1 MLKKCRSAQ
10 KVRHFLDFITV
21 YTYLGLELIY
31 FPLWLPHSK
40 FQVHKK
46 SDSFVV
52 HKLDV
57 LSACMD
63 GWQKINVI
71 WVSLLQFVKR
81 KRTTVKLRVHFAQTQ
96 YFKNIKCVW
105 GLLIKSR
112 WYIFYISW
120 WRWVFEKHM
129 STI

>member
-1 MLKKCRSAQ
+1 MKQLYVEEMQ
-10 KVRHFLDFITV
+10 KARNFLHFITV

-71 WVSLLQFVKR
+71 
-81 KRTTVKLRVHFAQTQ
+81 
-96 YFKNIKCVW
+96 
-105 GLLIKSR
+105 
-112 WYIFYISW
+112 
-120 WRWVFEKHM
+120 
-129 STI
+129 